1 MSPFYTLPTGTFLP
15 TIHSSILHSFIHS
28 FPHTFLH
35 SDIPSFVYLFIQLFF
50 HSFLPS
56 FLFSIFLS
64 YLLTDVPIN
73 LPKHFLPSFLPYPS
87 LLLYLYTYARMFVFN
102 QVRTNAHL
110 LVGRRSCYNDLGF
123 CMLQSME
130 PFQLQSTAPQLDQM
144 INEVANFLLTACAR
158 LISTYC

>member
-1 MSPFYTLPTGTFLP
+1 
-15 TIHSSILHSFIHS
+15 
-28 FPHTFLH
+28 
-35 SDIPSFVYLFIQLFF
+35 
-50 HSFLPS
+50 
-56 FLFSIFLS
+56 
-64 YLLTDVPIN
+64 
-73 LPKHFLPSFLPYPS
+73 
-87 LLLYLYTYARMFVFN
+87 MFVFN